1 MKAMRFTSAM
11 ILVILWGCSTLSSE
25 CNNIILDN
33 PSHVA
38 DSIRKLINLFESDQ
52 GMYGRGYFVLP
63 SGGMKMLDDST
74 GTQTSAVTDVSWG
87 SAASYLRNNGVYSL
101 VISLDY
107 NRWMSGYCMATPDFE
122 YLRYLF
128 VVGNERDLEALPLG
142 ERLMVL
148 DRKDDLVLLA
158 PVVPEEE

>member
-1 MKAMRFTSAM
+1 M
-11 ILVILWGCSTLSSE
+11 
-25 CNNIILDN
+25 
-33 PSHVA
+33 
-38 DSIRKLINLFESDQ
+38 
-52 GMYGRGYFVLP
+52 P
-63 SGGMKMLDDST
+63 SGGMKILDDST

>member
-1 MKAMRFTSAM
+1 
-11 ILVILWGCSTLSSE
+11 
-25 CNNIILDN
+25 
-33 PSHVA
+33 
-38 DSIRKLINLFESDQ
+38 
-52 GMYGRGYFVLP
+52 
-63 SGGMKMLDDST
+63 
-74 GTQTSAVTDVSWG
+74 
-87 SAASYLRNNGVYSL
+87 
-101 VISLDY
+101 
-107 NRWMSGYCMATPDFE
+107 MATPDFE